1 MEQIPNIIEA
11 KALEKYFI
19 YLKFSNGEE
28 KIYDMKDLIEKIKY
42 YSRLKNREYFE
53 KVKPRGDTIEWENG
67 EDVAPESLYYNS
79 IPREK

>member
-1 MEQIPNIIEA
+1 
-11 KALEKYFI
+11 
-19 YLKFSNGEE
+19 
-28 KIYDMKDLIEKIKY
+28 MKDLIEKIKY